1 MTAHTSTCDW
11 LLLVWQRRFG
21 LCDQISQLRGHL
33 LRPQSHFLFR
43 SLFQYLFLD
52 ACSADWPHQLVHH
65 HETFKLFAFMIF
77 FIYAG
82 FMLKHG
88 IWRDVAKE
96 GRLIVA
102 IPEHARKLL
111 TGEGQVDFLSVQLL
125 HLVLQLLESLQ
136 NLLVVV

>member
-1 MTAHTSTCDW
+1 
-11 LLLVWQRRFG
+11 
-21 LCDQISQLRGHL
+21 
-33 LRPQSHFLFR
+33 
-43 SLFQYLFLD
+43 
-52 ACSADWPHQLVHH
+52 
-65 HETFKLFAFMIF
+65 MIF